1 MAVKPARQTRQ
12 GGQAKRTRR
21 LLAQKLKL
29 LRFTRGW
36 SQEVL
41 AELSGLHR
49 SYISEIERQQI
60 NVSLDNLEKLAG
72 AFDLNVSELLR
83 APSLEDLQDRFEDF
97 GIKEPRGHY
106 GPMALETV
114 H

>member
-1 MAVKPARQTRQ
+1 MIVKPGRQTKQ
-12 GGQAKRTRR
+12 AGQPRRTRR

-60 NVSLDNLEKLAG
+60 NISLDNLEKLADAFEISVG
-72 AFDLNVSELLR
+72 ALLSG
-83 APSLEDLQDRFEDF
+83 PQPEDF
-97 GIKEPRGHY
+97 LDHPNNMRCEEPAAYY
-106 GPMALETV
+106 GAVALDRV

>member
-1 MAVKPARQTRQ
+1 MALKPARQTRQ
-12 GGQAKRTRR
+12 GGQPKRTRR

-60 NVSLDNLEKLAG
+60 NISLDNLEKLAD
-72 AFDLNVSELLR
+72 AFEISVGTLLSGPR
-83 APSLEDLQDRFEDF
+83 PEDF
-97 GIKEPRGHY
+97 LDHPNNMRCEEPPAYY
-106 GPMALETV
+106 GAVALDRV

>member
-1 MAVKPARQTRQ
+1 MALKPVTETKQ
-12 GGQAKRTRR
+12 GGQPKRTRR

-41 AELSGLHR
+41 AELCGLHR

-60 NVSLDNLEKLAG
+60 NVSLDNLEKLAD
-72 AFDLNVSELLR
+72 AFEITASELLSGPR
-83 APSLEDLQDRFEDF
+83 PEDF
-97 GIKEPRGHY
+97 LDHPNNMRCEEPAAYY
-106 GPMALETV
+106 GAVVLETV

>member
-1 MAVKPARQTRQ
+1 MALKPAREAKQ
-12 GGQAKRTRR
+12 GGQPKRTRR

-29 LRFTRGW
+29 LRFARGW

-60 NVSLDNLEKLAG
+60 NVSLDNLEKLAE
-72 AFDLNVSELLR
+72 AFELGVSELLR
-83 APSLEDLQDRFEDF
+83 APSLEDLQDRSQDC

-106 GPMALETV
+106 GPVALETV